1 MEDTIEKID
10 QKIRNLAEQK
20 KEIQDKQ
27 DELEEKKR
35 IEKISKM
42 EQTIELTEEQK
53 ERAFWTWIR
62 CNAEDHFP
70 EAKRFLGNSDTE
82 RDFWDLIHTEKEID
96 KNNDKDEPEE
106 LSDEITTGLM
116 AQVIE
121 WGYLK
126 ACEKL
131 KEDPY
136 WLHHGKEQLRKSIIE
151 NTAQRRY

>member
-1 MEDTIEKID
+1 MEDAIEKID
-10 QKIRNLAEQK
+10 SQIRELEGKKRELEQK
-20 KEIQDKQ
+20 QE
-27 DELEEKKR
+27 ELEKKKQR
-35 IEKISKM
+35 EKITQM

-53 ERAFWTWIR
+53 EKAFWTWIR

-82 RDFWDLIHTEKEID
+82 RDFWDLIHTEKEIE
-96 KNNDKDEPEE
+96 KNNDKDEPKELTDEE
-106 LSDEITTGLM
+106 TTGLM

-136 WLHHGKEQLRKSIIE
+136 WLHKKEELRKKIIE
-151 NTAQRRY
+151 NTVERRY